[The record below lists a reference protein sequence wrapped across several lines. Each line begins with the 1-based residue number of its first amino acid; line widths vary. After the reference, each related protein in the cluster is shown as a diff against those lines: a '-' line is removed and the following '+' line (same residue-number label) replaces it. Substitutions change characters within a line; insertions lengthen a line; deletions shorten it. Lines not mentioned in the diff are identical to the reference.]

1 MTDTEDFA
9 ALLGEFERQAAHRPH
24 GLPKVGEKV
33 RGRILS
39 IGADHAFVDLGAK
52 SEGTIELAGL
62 TDSEGRLTV
71 EVGDEIEAVVT
82 GVDEDTGTLVLG
94 DQHGRQLRGL
104 PEVEHAYQHQLPVE
118 GHVTGATKGGLEL
131 QIAGIRAFCPAAQ
144 LDLRYVED
152 MQSFVGQRLAFRITK
167 LEGGKRPNLVVSRRA
182 LLEEEQRARAAET
195 RARLEVGA
203 ILNGSVTSLQDY
215 GAFVDLGGVE
225 GMIHISELA
234 FRHVKH
240 PSEILTVGQQVEVA
254 VLRIDR
260 TDNPRHPEK
269 IALSLRA
276 LAHDPWQ
283 DAGDRFP
290 AGAQVK
296 GTIVR
301 LQPFGA
307 FVELEP
313 GVEGLIHVSE
323 LGAGRRVSHPREV
336 LSEGQDVT
344 ATVLSVDSEKRR
356 IALSLAPAGH
366 PVEGREEQGSAQ
378 YRKPAEGF
386 GTLGDLL
393 RESMAK
399 KQQS

>member
-1 MTDTEDFA
+1 
-9 ALLGEFERQAAHRPH
+9 
-24 GLPKVGEKV
+24 
-33 RGRILS
+33 
-39 IGADHAFVDLGAK
+39 
-52 SEGTIELAGL
+52 
-62 TDSEGRLTV
+62 
-71 EVGDEIEAVVT
+71 
-82 GVDEDTGTLVLG
+82 
-94 DQHGRQLRGL
+94 
-104 PEVEHAYQHQLPVE
+104 
-118 GHVTGATKGGLEL
+118 
-131 QIAGIRAFCPAAQ
+131 
-144 LDLRYVED
+144 

-167 LEGGKRPNLVVSRRA
+167 LEGGRPPNLVVSRRA
-182 LLEEEQRARAAET
+182 LLEEEQRARAEET

-234 FRHVKH
+234 FRRVRH

-254 VLRIDR
+254 VLRIER
-260 TDNPRHPEK
+260 TDNRRHPEK

-276 LAHDPWQ
+276 LARDPWQ
-283 DAGDRFP
+283 DAGERFP
-290 AGAQVK
+290 AGSRVK
-296 GTIVR
+296 GTVVR

-323 LGAGRRVSHPREV
+323 LGAGRRVGHPREV
-336 LSEGQDVT
+336 LREGLDVT
-344 ATVLSVDSEKRR
+344 ATVLGVDSEKRR
-356 IALSLAPAGH
+356 IALSLEPA
-366 PVEGREEQGSAQ
+366 EGGDGQRSMQ

-399 KQQS
+399 KRQS